1 MELGHLMSPLTARG
15 LADLARA
22 SRRVALLATRR
33 PTLLR
38 DEYIDWLLLVNAGM
52 QHPGNIHLFDLAMR
66 TAPRAPMLEIGS
78 FCGLSANIIQ
88 YLKRKHARSE
98 RLFTCDSWVFEGS
111 QEPLPD
117 AAGVSRGGV
126 RDFVRESCERSLRV
140 FSAEDLPSTIEATS
154 DEFFRRWSAGE
165 RASDIFG
172 RAVTLGGP
180 LGFCFIDGNH
190 TEEHA
195 LRDFR
200 NCDRHLVP
208 GGLILFDDSSD
219 ESEWEVR
226 KVIRRIKRSDRY
238 EVVARNPNYL
248 VRKRAQQ

>member
-1 MELGHLMSPLTARG
+1 MSPLRARAV
-15 LADLARA
+15 ADLARA
-22 SRRVALLATRR
+22 SRRLALQAARR

-66 TAPRAPMLEIGS
+66 TAPEAPMLEIGS
-78 FCGLSANIIQ
+78 FCGLSTNIIQ
-88 YLKRKHARSE
+88 YLKRKHGRAE
-98 RLFTCDSWVFEGS
+98 RLFTCDRWIFEGS
-111 QEPLPD
+111 ENPLPE
-117 AAGVSRGGV
+117 AAGVSHDNL
-126 RDFVRESCERSLRV
+126 RDFVRESCERSLCI
-140 FSAEDLPSTIEATS
+140 FSAQDLPSTIEATS
-154 DEFFRRWSAGE
+154 DDFFRRWSACD

-172 RAVTLGGP
+172 RDVTLGGP

-190 TEEHA
+190 TEEYA

-200 NCDRHLVP
+200 HCDEHLVP

-219 ESEWEVR
+219 ESDWEVK

-248 VRKRAQQ
+248 VRKRA